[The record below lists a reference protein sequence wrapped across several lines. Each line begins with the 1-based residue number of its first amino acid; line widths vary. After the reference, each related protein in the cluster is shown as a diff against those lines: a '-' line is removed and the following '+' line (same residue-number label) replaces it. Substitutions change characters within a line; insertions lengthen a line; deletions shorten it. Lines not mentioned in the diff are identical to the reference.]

1 MSKLKRWEIFL
12 LGTLCQAVGIALV
25 VKSSLGTSPISSVP
39 YVFSLVAPLSF
50 GQTTFVVNMIFLLV
64 QIILLRRRFQKVQL
78 LQIPATIIFAALI
91 DVAMFAFN
99 PLVPQ
104 NYFFKLVIL
113 GIGMNFVSLGVALQ
127 VVANVLML
135 AGEAFVTAI
144 SIVSKIKFDHVKTA
158 FDCALVLIAVVW
170 SYSALGV
177 VEGVREGTLLSA
189 LFTGTIAGFFM
200 PRVKKVFCR

>member
-1 MSKLKRWEIFL
+1 MSKVKRWGIFL
-12 LGTLCQAVGIALV
+12 LGTLCQAVGVALV

-50 GQTTFVVNMIFLLV
+50 GQTTFIVNMVFLLV

-78 LQIPATIIFAALI
+78 LQIPATIIFAAMI
-91 DVAMFAFN
+91 DAAMFCFSS
-99 PLVPQ
+99 LSPQ
-104 NYFFKLVIL
+104 NYFLKLIVL

-127 VVANVLML
+127 VLANVLML

-144 SIVSKIKFDHVKTA
+144 SFVSKIKFEYVKTA
-158 FDCALVLIAVVW
+158 FDCVLVLIAVVW
-170 SYSALGV
+170 SYSILGV

-189 LFTGTIAGFFM
+189 ALTGTIAGFFM
-200 PRVKKVFCR
+200 PRVKKIFLK